1 MKLRYNTTINYLN
14 IGTNKMLN
22 LKNPNLYNN
31 RELSWLQFNTRV
43 LKQAQDESLPLLERL
58 KFLAIYGTNLDE
70 FYMIRV
76 AGLKKL
82 FSAGIIVSGADKLT
96 PLQQLKEIRLYLHQ
110 EQQVVEHCRS
120 AILKKLEN
128 EGIFVK
134 SYKDVSIQEKNKLNQ
149 YFNENIYPV
158 IIPIAIDATHPFP
171 HLNNLSFGLIV
182 KLQDSDDAS
191 IERFGLIRVP
201 RVLNR
206 FVELDDGVYIPIES
220 VVAQHVE
227 DLFPGYSLLKYASF
241 RVTRNADLAIEE
253 EEADD
258 FMEILEEGLKLR
270 RKGEMVRLEVGSNAD
285 DEIINFFNRHTNI
298 FKDDIYKFHT
308 FLNLSSLWQIVGNKD
323 FAHLLAAPFKPKNL
337 PPFDTSENIF
347 TTLEKQD
354 ILMYHPYESFEPVV
368 KFIQTASKD
377 PDVVSIKMTLYRS
390 GTNSPI
396 VKALIDAS
404 ESGKQ
409 VTVMVELKARFDEEN
424 NLIWA
429 KALEKSGAHVIY
441 GIKGF
446 KVHAKAT
453 LVTRRKNG
461 KLKQYAHLGTGNY
474 NPATA
479 KIYTDMSY
487 MTSKDEITN
496 DLTRFFHFLTGFSKK
511 GKLNELYMAPSQIK
525 PKILSLIHNETRQGI
540 NGHIIAKVNSLVD
553 EDVIRALYKAS
564 QAGVK
569 IELIVRGICCLR
581 PDIQGVS
588 ENIRVISILGK
599 YLEHPRTFYFKNDVT
614 QVYISSADWMPRN
627 LVRRIELLTAIK
639 DKIAKEKILQILK
652 LQCCDNTLAH
662 QLQSNGTYIKVK
674 NEHTKNVNNH
684 KHMEDYVNRI
694 AKASK
699 KESASHI
706 ANLMSTV
713 FTDC

>member
-1 MKLRYNTTINYLN
+1 
-14 IGTNKMLN
+14 MLN

-96 PLQQLKEIRLYLHQ
+96 PLQQLREIRSYLHQ
-110 EQQVVEHCRS
+110 EQQVVEYCRS
-120 AILKKLEN
+120 EIFKKLEH

-134 SYKDVSIQEKNKLNQ
+134 SYDEVNNQEKYRLNQ
-149 YFNENIYPV
+149 FFYENIYPV
-158 IIPIAIDATHPFP
+158 IIPIAIDSTHPFP

-182 KLQDSDDAS
+182 KLQDSDNED

-201 RVLNR
+201 RVLDR
-206 FVELDDGVYIPIES
+206 FVELGNGTYIPIES
-220 VVAQHVE
+220 VVEQHVD
-227 DLFPGYSLLKYASF
+227 DLFPGYTLIKYASF
-241 RVTRNADLAIEE
+241 RVTRNADIAIEE

-270 RKGEMVRLEVGSNAD
+270 RKGELVRLEVGSNAD

-298 FKDDIYKFHT
+298 YKDDIYKFHT
-308 FLNLSSLWQIVGNKD
+308 YLNLSSLWQIVGNKD
-323 FAHLLAAPFKPKNL
+323 FAHLLLSPFKPKNL
-337 PPFDTSENIF
+337 PPLDNNESIF
-347 TTLEKQD
+347 NTLEKQD
-354 ILMYHPYESFEPVV
+354 ILLYHPYESFEPVV
-368 KFIQTASKD
+368 KFIQSASKD
-377 PDVVSIKMTLYRS
+377 PNVVSIKMTLYRS

-396 VKALIDAS
+396 VQALMNAS

-429 KALEKSGAHVIY
+429 KALEKAGAHVIY

-446 KVHAKAT
+446 KVHAKAA
-453 LVTRRKNG
+453 LVTLRKNG

-474 NPATA
+474 NPTTA

-487 MTSKDEITN
+487 MTSKDDVTN

-525 PKILSLIHNETRQGI
+525 PKVLSLIHNETRQGTKGEI
-540 NGHIIAKVNSLVD
+540 VAKVNSLVD
-553 EDVIRALYKAS
+553 EDIIRALYKAS

-569 IELIVRGICCLR
+569 VHLIVRGICCLK
-581 PDIQGVS
+581 PGLKGIS

-599 YLEHPRTFYFKNDVT
+599 YLEHPRTFYFKNDAVG
-614 QVYISSADWMPRN
+614 VYISSADWMPRN
-627 LVRRIELLTAIK
+627 LVRRIELLTGIKDTIAK
-639 DKIAKEKILQILK
+639 DKIIQILR
-652 LQCCDNTLAH
+652 LQCADNTLSH
-662 QLQSNGTYIKVK
+662 ELQSDGSYIKVK
-674 NEHTKNVNNH
+674 QGESKSLNSH
-684 KHMEDYVNRI
+684 KHLEDYVNRI
-694 AKASK
+694 TRASK
-699 KESASHI
+699 KESVGHTSQLTSKI
-706 ANLMSTV
+706 YSDTKES
-713 FTDC
+713 

>member
-1 MKLRYNTTINYLN
+1 MH
-14 IGTNKMLN
+14 N

-82 FSAGIIVSGADKLT
+82 FAAGIIVSGADKLT
-96 PLQQLKEIRLYLHQ
+96 PLQQLLEIRSYLHQ

-120 AILKKLEN
+120 EILKKLIP
-128 EGIFVK
+128 EGISVK
-134 SYKDVSIQEKNKLNQ
+134 SYDDVNQNEKNFLNKF
-149 YFNENIYPV
+149 FNENIYPV

-182 KLQDSDDAS
+182 KLQDCDDAS
-191 IERFGLIRVP
+191 IEHFGLIRIP
-201 RVLNR
+201 RVLKR
-206 FVELDDGVYIPIES
+206 FVELSDGVYIPVES

-227 DLFPGYSLLKYASF
+227 ELFPGFTLLKNAAF
-241 RVTRNADLAIEE
+241 RVTRNADIAIEE

-285 DEIINFFNRHTNI
+285 DEIINFFNRHTNVY
-298 FKDDIYKFHT
+298 KDDIYKFHT
-308 FLNLSSLWQIVGNKD
+308 FLNISSLWEIVGNKN
-323 FAHLLAAPFKPKNL
+323 FAHLLAPPFKPKNL
-337 PPFDTSENIF
+337 PPLDNTENIF

-354 ILMYHPYESFEPVV
+354 ILLYHPYESFEPVV
-368 KFIQTASKD
+368 RLIQNASKD

-396 VKALIDAS
+396 VQALMNAS
-404 ESGKQ
+404 ERGKQ

-424 NLIWA
+424 NLLWA

-453 LVTRRKNG
+453 LITRRKNG

-525 PKILSLIHNETRQGI
+525 PKILSLIHNETRQGE
-540 NGHIIAKVNSLVD
+540 NGEIIAKINSLVD

-569 IELIVRGICCLR
+569 VSLIVRGICCLK
-581 PDIQGVS
+581 PGLEGIS
-588 ENIRVISILGK
+588 ENIRVFSILGK
-599 YLEHPRTFYFKNDVT
+599 YLEHPRTFYFKNDAS

-639 DKIAKEKILQILK
+639 DEASGDKIKQILS
-652 LQCCDNTLAH
+652 LQCSDSARSH
-662 QLQSNGTYIKVK
+662 ELQSDGSYIKVK
-674 NEHTKNVNNH
+674 NTSDKALDNH

-694 AKASK
+694 SKASK
-699 KESASHI
+699 KESSTHI
-706 ANLMSTV
+706 AMLSSKIYKA
-713 FTDC
+713 DEG

>member
-1 MKLRYNTTINYLN
+1 
-14 IGTNKMLN
+14 MLN
-22 LKNPNLYNN
+22 LKNPELYNN

-82 FSAGIIVSGADKLT
+82 FAAGIIVSSADKLT
-96 PLQQLKEIRLYLHQ
+96 PLQQLREIRKYLHQ
-110 EQQVVEHCRS
+110 EQQVIEHCLLG
-120 AILKKLEN
+120 ILSKLET
-128 EGIFVK
+128 EGISVK
-134 SYKDVSIQEKNKLNQ
+134 FYDEVNQHEKNYLNR
-149 YFNENIYPV
+149 FFKEEIYPV
-158 IIPIAIDATHPFP
+158 IIPIAVDATHPFP

-182 KLQDSDDAS
+182 KLSDTDNPD
-191 IERFGLIRVP
+191 IERFGIIRVP
-201 RVLNR
+201 RVLPR
-206 FVELDDGVYIPIES
+206 FVELENGTYIPIES

-227 DLFPGYSLLKYASF
+227 ELFPGYTLLKYASF
-241 RVTRNADLAIEE
+241 RVTRNADIEIEE

-270 RKGEMVRLEVGSNAD
+270 RKGAMVRLEVGSD
-285 DEIINFFNRHTNI
+285 TDEEIINFFNRHTNVY
-298 FKDDIYKFHT
+298 KDDIYKFHT
-308 FLNLSSLWQIVGNKD
+308 FLNLSSLWQIVGNKR
-323 FAHLLAAPFKPKNL
+323 FAHLLAAPFKPKIL
-337 PPFDTSENIF
+337 PPLDNSENIF
-347 TTLEKQD
+347 ATLEKQD
-354 ILMYHPYESFEPVV
+354 ILLYHPYESFDPVV
-368 KFIQTASKD
+368 KFIQSAAKD

-396 VKALIDAS
+396 VQALMAAS

-429 KALEKSGAHVIY
+429 KALEKAGAHVIY

-461 KLKQYAHLGTGNY
+461 SLKQYAHLGTGNY
-474 NPATA
+474 NPSTA
-479 KIYTDMSY
+479 KIYTDLSY
-487 MTSKDEITN
+487 MTSKVEVTN
-496 DLTRFFHFLTGFSKK
+496 DMTRFFHFLTGFSKK
-511 GKLNELYMAPSQIK
+511 GKLEELYMSPSQIK
-525 PKILSLIHNETRQGI
+525 PKVLSLIQNETRKAQDGQ
-540 NGHIIAKVNSLVD
+540 IIAKVNSLVD
-553 EDVIRALYKAS
+553 EDIIRALYKAS

-569 IELIVRGICCLR
+569 IDLIVRGICCLR
-581 PDIQGVS
+581 PGIEGVS

-599 YLEHPRTFYFKNDVT
+599 YLEHPRVFYFKNDDT

-639 DKIAKEKILQILK
+639 DEKAKDKILQILK
-652 LQCCDNTLAH
+652 LQVSDNNLAH
-662 QLQSNGTYIKVK
+662 ELLSDGSYIKVK
-674 NEHTKNVNNH
+674 RNDEQKSVNNH
-684 KHMEDYVNRI
+684 RSLEDYVNRI
-694 AKASK
+694 ARATK
-699 KESASHI
+699 KETSSSIDQLI
-706 ANLMSTV
+706 ARL
-713 FTDC
+713 FIEG

>member
-1 MKLRYNTTINYLN
+1 
-14 IGTNKMLN
+14 MLN
-22 LKNPNLYNN
+22 LKNPDLYNN

-82 FSAGIIVSGADKLT
+82 FAAGIIVSGADRLT
-96 PLQQLKEIRLYLHQ
+96 PLQQLREIRKYLHQ
-110 EQQVVEHCRS
+110 EQQVVEHCMGG
-120 AILKKLEN
+120 ILKKLEAQ
-128 EGIFVK
+128 GISVK
-134 SYKDVSIQEKNKLNQ
+134 SYDEVNQHEKNTLNRF
-149 YFNENIYPV
+149 FNENIYPV
-158 IIPIAIDATHPFP
+158 IIPIAVDATHPFP

-182 KLQDSDDAS
+182 KLYDCDDES
-191 IERFGLIRVP
+191 IERFGIIRVP
-201 RVLNR
+201 RVLSR
-206 FVELDDGVYIPIES
+206 FIELENGTYVPIES
-220 VVAQHVE
+220 LVAQYVE
-227 DLFPGYSLLKYASF
+227 ELFPGYSLIKYASF
-241 RVTRNADLAIEE
+241 RVTRNADMEIEE

-270 RKGEMVRLEVGSNAD
+270 RKGEMVRLEIGSD
-285 DEIINFFNRHTNI
+285 SDEEIINFFNRHTNVY
-298 FKDDIYKFHT
+298 KDDIYKFHT
-308 FLNLSSLWQIVGNKD
+308 FLNLSSLWQIVSNKD
-323 FAHLLAAPFKPKNL
+323 FAHLSSAPFKPKSL
-337 PPFDTSENIF
+337 PPFESDENIF
-347 TTLEKQD
+347 ATLEKQD
-354 ILMYHPYESFEPVV
+354 VLMYHPYESFEPVV
-368 KFIQTASKD
+368 KLIQTAAKD

-396 VKALIDAS
+396 VHSLMDAS

-429 KALEKSGAHVIY
+429 KALEKAGAHVIY
-441 GIKGF
+441 GIRGF

-479 KIYTDMSY
+479 KIYTDLSY

-511 GKLNELYMAPSQIK
+511 GKLEELYMSPAQIK
-525 PKILSLIHNETRQGI
+525 PKVLSLIHNETRKAKDGQ
-540 NGHIIAKVNSLVD
+540 IIAKVNSLVD

-569 IELIVRGICCLR
+569 IDLIVRGICCLK
-581 PDIQGVS
+581 PGVEGVS

-599 YLEHPRTFYFKNDVT
+599 YLEHPRVFYFKNDSA

-639 DKIAKEKILQILK
+639 DEEAQNKIIQILK
-652 LQCCDNTLAH
+652 LQCSDNTLAH
-662 QLQSNGTYIKVK
+662 ELQSDGSYIKVK
-674 NEHTKNVNNH
+674 QEENEKNTNNH
-684 KHMEDYVNRI
+684 KLLEEYVNKI
-694 AKASK
+694 SKASK
-699 KESASHI
+699 KETQRSVAQITSR
-706 ANLMSTV
+706 LFMES
-713 FTDC
+713 

>member
-1 MKLRYNTTINYLN
+1 
-14 IGTNKMLN
+14 MLN

-82 FSAGIIVSGADKLT
+82 FAAGIIVSGADRLT
-96 PLQQLKEIRLYLHQ
+96 PLQQLKEIRKYLHQ
-110 EQQVVEHCRS
+110 EQQVIEYTRTE
-120 AILKKLEN
+120 ILKKLSPQ
-128 EGIFVK
+128 GISVN
-134 SYKDVSIQEKNKLNQ
+134 SYDEVNQTQKHSLNRF
-149 YFNENIYPV
+149 FNENIYPV
-158 IIPIAIDATHPFP
+158 IIPIAVDATHPFP

-182 KLQDSDDAS
+182 KLKDKDDEN
-191 IERFGLIRVP
+191 IDRFGLIRVP
-201 RVLNR
+201 RVLDR
-206 FVELDDGVYIPIES
+206 FVELDNSTYIPIES

-227 DLFPGYSLLKYASF
+227 DLFPGYELIKYAAF
-241 RVTRNADLAIEE
+241 RVTRNADIAIEE

-285 DEIINFFNRHTNI
+285 DEIINFINRHVNVY
-298 FKDDIYKFHT
+298 KDDIYKFHT
-308 FLNLSSLWQIVGNKD
+308 FLNLSSLWQIVTNKE
-323 FAHLLAAPFKPKNL
+323 FAHLLSPSFKPKTL
-337 PPFDTSENIF
+337 PPCDSSEDIF
-347 TTLEKQD
+347 ATLEKQD
-354 ILMYHPYESFEPVV
+354 VLLYHPYESFDPVV

-377 PDVVSIKMTLYRS
+377 PAVVSIKMTLYRS

-446 KVHAKAT
+446 KVHAKAS
-453 LVTRRKNG
+453 LITRRKNG

-474 NPATA
+474 NPSTA

-525 PKILSLIHNETRQGI
+525 PKILSLIHNETRQGT
-540 NGHIIAKVNSLVD
+540 NGQIIAKVNSLVD

-581 PDIQGVS
+581 PNIEGVS
-588 ENIRVISILGK
+588 ENIRVTSILGK
-599 YLEHPRTFYFKNDVT
+599 YLEHPRTFYFKNDAM

-639 DKIAKEKILQILK
+639 DDTAKEKILQILK
-652 LQCCDNTLAH
+652 LQCVDNTLSH
-662 QLQSNGTYIKVK
+662 ELQSDGSYIKIK
-674 NEHTKNVNNH
+674 RDGAKAVNNH
-684 KHMEDYVNRI
+684 KMLEDYVNRI
-694 AKASK
+694 SKASK
-699 KESASHI
+699 KELANSVAQLASR
-706 ANLMSTV
+706 LYKES
-713 FTDC
+713 

>member
-1 MKLRYNTTINYLN
+1 MIV
-14 IGTNKMLN
+14 N
-22 LKNPNLYNN
+22 LKNPKLYNN

-43 LKQAQDESLPLLERL
+43 LKQVHDESLPLLERL

-82 FSAGIIVSGADKLT
+82 FAAGIIVSGADRLT
-96 PLQQLKEIRLYLHQ
+96 PLQQLREIRKYLHQ
-110 EQQVVEHCRS
+110 EQQVVEHCLTG
-120 AILKKLEN
+120 ILKKLEN
-128 EGIFVK
+128 DGIFIK
-134 SYKDVSIQEKNKLNQ
+134 EYKDVNQNEKHTLNR
-149 YFNENIYPV
+149 YFKENIYPV

-182 KLQDSDDAS
+182 KLSDKDNPS
-191 IERFGLIRVP
+191 IERFGLVRVP
-201 RVLNR
+201 RPLER
-206 FVELDDGVYIPIES
+206 FVELGNGTYIPIES
-220 VVAQHVE
+220 LVAEHIE
-227 DLFPGYSLLKYASF
+227 DLFPGYSLIKHAAF
-241 RVTRNADLAIEE
+241 RVTRNADIEIEE

-270 RKGEMVRLEVGSNAD
+270 KKGAMVRLEVGIRG
-285 DEIINFFNRHTNI
+285 DEEIVDFFNHHTNVY
-298 FKDDIYKFHT
+298 KDDIYRFHT
-308 FLNLSSLWQIVGNKD
+308 FLNLSSLWQIVGNKN
-323 FAHLLAAPFKPKNL
+323 FAHLLLPPFKPKSL
-337 PPFDTSENIF
+337 PPFDSNENIF

-354 ILMYHPYESFEPVV
+354 VLLYHPYESFEPVV
-368 KFIQTASKD
+368 KLIQAASVDK
-377 PDVVSIKMTLYRS
+377 DVVSIKMTLYRS

-396 VKALIDAS
+396 VQALMNAS

-429 KALEKSGAHVIY
+429 KALEKAGAHVLY

-446 KVHAKAT
+446 KVHAKAA
-453 LVTRRKNG
+453 LVTRRQDG

-479 KIYTDMSY
+479 KIYTDISY

-496 DLTRFFHFLTGFSKK
+496 DLTRFFHFLSGFSDK

-525 PKILSLIHNETRQGI
+525 PKILSLIQNEARKTK

-569 IELIVRGICCLR
+569 IDLIVRGICCLK
-581 PDIQGVS
+581 PGIKDVS
-588 ENIRVISILGK
+588 ENINVISILGK
-599 YLEHPRTFYFKNDVT
+599 YLEHPRVFYFKNDAT

-627 LVRRIELLTAIK
+627 LVRRVELLTGIK
-639 DKIAKEKILQILK
+639 DTDSKEKILQILNM
-652 LQCCDNTLAH
+652 QCSDNTLAH
-662 QLQSNGTYIKVK
+662 ELQTDGTYIQVK
-674 NEHTKNVNNH
+674 KEENQKALNNH
-684 KHMEDYVNRI
+684 KFIEDHVNRV
-694 AKASK
+694 AKATK
-699 KESASHI
+699 KMSPQEIQQIAARLFMES
-706 ANLMSTV
+706 
-713 FTDC
+713 

>member
-1 MKLRYNTTINYLN
+1 MQ
-14 IGTNKMLN
+14 N
-22 LKNPNLYNN
+22 LKNPNLYIN
-31 RELSWLQFNTRV
+31 RELSWLRFNTRV

-82 FSAGIIVSGADKLT
+82 FSAGVIVSGADRLT
-96 PLQQLKEIRLYLHQ
+96 PLQQLREIRSYLHQ

-120 AILKKLEN
+120 EIFKKLEPH
-128 EGIFVK
+128 GITIK
-134 SYKDVSIQEKNKLNQ
+134 TYDELNNQDKHTLNQ

-158 IIPIAIDATHPFP
+158 IIPIAVDATHPFP

-182 KLQDSDDAS
+182 KLRDSDNED
-191 IERFGLIRVP
+191 IERFGIIRVP

-206 FVELDDGVYIPIES
+206 FVQLGSGTYVPIES
-220 VVAQHVE
+220 VVEKHVDE
-227 DLFPGYSLLKYASF
+227 LFPGYTLIKYGSF
-241 RVTRNADLAIEE
+241 RVTRNADIAIEE

-285 DEIINFFNRHTNI
+285 DEIINFFNSHAHVY
-298 FKDDIYKFHT
+298 KDDIYKFHT
-308 FLNLSSLWQIVGNKD
+308 FLNLSSLWQIVSNKD
-323 FAHLLAAPFKPKNL
+323 FAHLLAPSFQPKTL
-337 PPFDTSENIF
+337 PPFDNSEEYFSI
-347 TTLEKQD
+347 LEKQD
-354 ILMYHPYESFEPVV
+354 VLLYHPYESFDPVV
-368 KFIQTASKD
+368 NFIQCAAKD
-377 PDVVSIKMTLYRS
+377 RDVVSIKMTLYRS
-390 GTNSPI
+390 GTKSPI

-441 GIKGF
+441 GIQGF
-446 KVHAKAT
+446 KVHAKAA
-453 LVTRRKNG
+453 LVTRRKDG

-474 NPATA
+474 NPATS

-487 MTSKDEITN
+487 MTSKDAVTN

-525 PKILSLIHNETRQGI
+525 PKLLSLIHNETRQGI

-569 IELIVRGICCLR
+569 IELIVRGICCLK
-581 PDIQGVS
+581 PGIKGVS

-599 YLEHPRTFYFKNDVT
+599 YLEHARAFYFKNDAS
-614 QVYISSADWMPRN
+614 QIYISSADWMPRN

-639 DKIAKEKILQILK
+639 DESSRNKIIQILK
-652 LQCCDNTLAH
+652 LQCADNVLAH
-662 QLQSNGTYIKVK
+662 ELQSNATYVKVK
-674 NEHTKNVNNH
+674 AEEGQKKINNH
-684 KHMEDYVNRI
+684 KLLEEYVNKI
-694 AKASK
+694 AKATR
-699 KESASHI
+699 KETSSYVTQLAERLFIES
-706 ANLMSTV
+706 
-713 FTDC
+713 

>member
-1 MKLRYNTTINYLN
+1 MQ
-14 IGTNKMLN
+14 N
-22 LKNPNLYNN
+22 LKNPNLYIN

-82 FSAGIIVSGADKLT
+82 FSAGVIVSGADRLT
-96 PLQQLKEIRLYLHQ
+96 PLQQLREIRNYLHQ

-120 AILKKLEN
+120 EIFKKLEPH
-128 EGIFVK
+128 GITIK
-134 SYKDVSIQEKNKLNQ
+134 TYDELNNQDKHTLNQ

-158 IIPIAIDATHPFP
+158 IIPIAVDATHPFP

-182 KLQDSDDAS
+182 KLRDSDNED
-191 IERFGLIRVP
+191 IERFGIIRVP
-201 RVLNR
+201 RVLDR
-206 FVELDDGVYIPIES
+206 FVQLGSGTYVPIES
-220 VVAQHVE
+220 VVEKHVDE
-227 DLFPGYSLLKYASF
+227 LFPGYTLIKYGSF
-241 RVTRNADLAIEE
+241 RVTRNADIAIEE

-285 DEIINFFNRHTNI
+285 DEIINFFNSHAHVY
-298 FKDDIYKFHT
+298 KDDIYKFHT
-308 FLNLSSLWQIVGNKD
+308 FLNLSSLWQIVSNKD
-323 FAHLLAAPFKPKNL
+323 FAHLLAPSFQPKTL
-337 PPFDTSENIF
+337 PPFDNSEDYFSI
-347 TTLEKQD
+347 LEKQD
-354 ILMYHPYESFEPVV
+354 VLLYHPYESFDPVV
-368 KFIQTASKD
+368 NFIQCAAKD
-377 PDVVSIKMTLYRS
+377 RDVVSIKMTLYRS
-390 GTNSPI
+390 GTKSPI

-441 GIKGF
+441 GIQGF
-446 KVHAKAT
+446 KVHAKAA
-453 LVTRRKNG
+453 LVTRRKDG

-474 NPATA
+474 NPATS

-487 MTSKDEITN
+487 MTSKDAVTN

-525 PKILSLIHNETRQGI
+525 PKLLSLIHNETRQGE

-569 IELIVRGICCLR
+569 IELIVRGICCLK
-581 PDIQGVS
+581 PGIKGVS

-599 YLEHPRTFYFKNDVT
+599 YLEHARAFYFKNDAS
-614 QVYISSADWMPRN
+614 QIYISSADWMPRN

-639 DKIAKEKILQILK
+639 DESARNKIIQILK
-652 LQCCDNTLAH
+652 LQCADNVLAH
-662 QLQSNGTYIKVK
+662 ELQSNATYVKVK
-674 NEHTKNVNNH
+674 AEEGQKKINNH
-684 KHMEDYVNRI
+684 KLLEEYVNKI
-694 AKASK
+694 AKATR
-699 KESASHI
+699 KETSSYVTQLAERLFIES
-706 ANLMSTV
+706 
-713 FTDC
+713 

>member
-1 MKLRYNTTINYLN
+1 MVI
-14 IGTNKMLN
+14 N
-22 LKNPNLYNN
+22 LKNPSLYNN

-43 LKQAQDESLPLLERL
+43 LKQVHDESLPLLERL

-82 FSAGIIVSGADKLT
+82 FSAGIIVSGADRLT
-96 PLQQLKEIRLYLHQ
+96 PLQQLREIRKYLHQ
-110 EQQVVEHCRS
+110 EQQVVEHCMS
-120 AILKKLEN
+120 GILKKLEG
-128 EGIFVK
+128 EGIFI
-134 SYKDVSIQEKNKLNQ
+134 KDYEEVNQSEKHTLNR
-149 YFNENIYPV
+149 YFKENIYPV

-182 KLQDSDDAS
+182 KLSDNDNPS
-191 IERFGLIRVP
+191 IERFGLVRVP
-201 RVLNR
+201 RPLER
-206 FVELDDGVYIPIES
+206 FVELGNGTYIPIES
-220 VVAQHVE
+220 LVAEHIE
-227 DLFPGYSLLKYASF
+227 DLFPGYSLLKHAAF
-241 RVTRNADLAIEE
+241 RVTRNADLEIEE

-270 RKGEMVRLEVGSNAD
+270 KKGAMVRLEVGIRG
-285 DEIINFFNRHTNI
+285 DEEIVDFFNQHTNVY
-298 FKDDIYKFHT
+298 KDDIYRFHT

-323 FAHLLAAPFKPKNL
+323 FAHLLAPPFKPKNL
-337 PPFDTSENIF
+337 PPFDSNENIF

-354 ILMYHPYESFEPVV
+354 VLLYHPYESFEPVV
-368 KFIQTASKD
+368 KLIQAASKD

-396 VKALIDAS
+396 VQALMNAS

-429 KALEKSGAHVIY
+429 KALEKAGAHVIY

-446 KVHAKAT
+446 KVHAKAA
-453 LVTRRKNG
+453 LVTRKKDG

-496 DLTRFFHFLTGFSKK
+496 DLTRFFHFLSGFSNK

-525 PKILSLIHNETRQGI
+525 PKILSLIQNETRKGKE
-540 NGHIIAKVNSLVD
+540 GEIIAKVNSLVD

-569 IELIVRGICCLR
+569 VELIVRGICCLR
-581 PDIQGVS
+581 PGIEDVS
-588 ENIRVISILGK
+588 ENIKVTSILGK
-599 YLEHPRTFYFKNDVT
+599 YLEHPRVFYFKNDPT

-627 LVRRIELLTAIK
+627 LVRRVELLTGIK
-639 DKIAKEKILQILK
+639 DKDSREKILQILN
-652 LQCCDNTLAH
+652 LQCSDNVLSH
-662 QLQSNGTYIKVK
+662 ELQSDGTYVQVK
-674 NEHTKNVNNH
+674 KDTQKSLNSH
-684 KHMEDYVNRI
+684 KFIEDHVTRV
-694 AKASK
+694 AKATK
-699 KESASHI
+699 KMSPQEIQQIAARLFMES
-706 ANLMSTV
+706 
-713 FTDC
+713 

>member
-1 MKLRYNTTINYLN
+1 
-14 IGTNKMLN
+14 MLN

-70 FYMIRV
+70 FYMIRI

-96 PLQQLKEIRLYLHQ
+96 PLQQLREIRTYLHQ
-110 EQQVVEHCRS
+110 EQQVVEHCRNE
-120 AILKKLEN
+120 ILKKLED

-134 SYKDVSIQEKNKLNQ
+134 TYDEASNQEKGKLNQ

-182 KLQDSDDAS
+182 KLKDCDDES
-191 IERFGLIRVP
+191 IERFGLIRIP
-201 RVLNR
+201 RVLSR
-206 FVELDDGVYIPIES
+206 FIELENGVYIPVETI
-220 VVAQHVE
+220 VAQHVE
-227 DLFPGYSLLKYASF
+227 DLFPGFSLLKYAAF
-241 RVTRNADLAIEE
+241 RVTRNADIAIEE

-285 DEIINFFNRHTNI
+285 DEIINFFNRHTNV

-308 FLNLSSLWQIVGNKD
+308 SLNLSSLWQIVGNKD
-323 FAHLLAAPFKPKNL
+323 FAHLLSPPFKPKNL
-337 PPFDTSENIF
+337 PPMDSTENIF

-354 ILMYHPYESFEPVV
+354 VLMYHPYESFEPVV
-368 KFIQTASKD
+368 KFIQTSSKD

-396 VKALIDAS
+396 VQALMSAA

-429 KALEKSGAHVIY
+429 KALEKAGAHVIY

-453 LVTRRKNG
+453 LITRRKNG

-525 PKILSLIHNETRQGI
+525 PKLLSLIHNETRQGE
-540 NGHIIAKVNSLVD
+540 NGQIIAKINSLVD
-553 EDVIRALYKAS
+553 EDIIRALYKAS

-569 IELIVRGICCLR
+569 VSLIVRGICCLK
-581 PDIQGVS
+581 PGIKGVS

-599 YLEHPRTFYFKNDVT
+599 YLEHPRTFYFKNDAT
-614 QVYISSADWMPRN
+614 GVYISSADWMPRN

-639 DKIAKEKILQILK
+639 DEAAKTKILQILQ
-652 LQCCDNTLAH
+652 LQCGDNALSH
-662 QLQSNGTYIKVK
+662 ELQSDGSYIKVK
-674 NEHTKNVNNH
+674 NENSKSLNNH

-694 AKASK
+694 AKAAK
-699 KESASHI
+699 KESTSFI
-706 ANLMSTV
+706 ANLMDSIYI
-713 FTDC
+713 DCKE